1 MRAPTP
7 HTPEAALAPSA
18 QTDRFVHDR
27 LPPPEQCPALRY
39 ELPEL
44 AERYVD
50 GKDRIFR
57 TAPTDLAGDFVTQVC
72 IPNRAVQLNPV
83 GVQRGCPSCWKNGR
97 QH

>member
-1 MRAPTP
+1 MGLVNLGNSCYMNSVLQLLWA
-7 HTPEAALAPSA
+7 
-18 QTDRFVHDR
+18 
-27 LPPPEQCPALRY
+27 
-39 ELPEL
+39 LPEL